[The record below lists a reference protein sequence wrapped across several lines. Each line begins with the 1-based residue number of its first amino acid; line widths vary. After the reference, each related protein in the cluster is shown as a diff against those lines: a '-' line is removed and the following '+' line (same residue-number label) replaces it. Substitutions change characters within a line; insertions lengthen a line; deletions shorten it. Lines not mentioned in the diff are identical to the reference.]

1 VKKTMLVLCILTT
14 CHLFLSA
21 QVLSA
26 QASNR
31 PRAVHAKQK
40 PEVQVPAQE
49 IPAGLITLYTNLGP
63 KTDAYLSTD
72 GWDITGFNSFG
83 GSSSAFEIG
92 LPFTPKSSSHL
103 SQVRAALQYDGS
115 GSNQVNFS
123 IYSDAGGTPGT
134 LLAGPVTV
142 TNLPNFPSCC
152 TLAVAN
158 FTPLALTGG
167 TQYWI
172 VANTPASG
180 PGSDF
185 VGVWNWNHK
194 TLPFAG
200 SNSVNGWV
208 AEIGDTWPA
217 GAVLGTIP

>member
-1 VKKTMLVLCILTT
+1 VKKAILVLCILTT

-21 QVLSA
+21 Q
-26 QASNR
+26 ASDH
-31 PRAVHAKQK
+31 PRAVHAKQS
-40 PEVQVPAQE
+40 PGVHVPAQE
-49 IPAGLITLYTNLGP
+49 IPEGLITIYTNLGP
-63 KTDAYLSTD
+63 KTDAYLGTD

-83 GSSSAFEIG
+83 GSSSAFEIA

-103 SQVRAALQYDGS
+103 SQVRAALQYNGS
-115 GSNQVNFS
+115 GSNQVDFS

-142 TNLPNFPSCC
+142 TNLPHFPSCC

-158 FTPLALTGG
+158 FTPLAITGG
-167 TQYWI
+167 SQYWI

-200 SNSVNGWV
+200 SNGVNGWF

>member
-1 VKKTMLVLCILTT
+1 MKQAILVLCILTT

-21 QVLSA
+21 Q
-26 QASNR
+26 ASNR
-31 PRAVHAKQK
+31 LRAVHAKQN
-40 PEVQVPAQE
+40 PGVHVPAQE
-49 IPAGLITLYTNLGP
+49 IAEGLTTIYTNLGP
-63 KTDAYLSTD
+63 KTDAYLGSD

-83 GSSSAFEIG
+83 GSSSAFEIA

-200 SNSVNGWV
+200 SNGVNGWF

-217 GAVLGTIP
+217 GAVLGTVP

>member
-1 VKKTMLVLCILTT
+1 MKKAILVLCILAT
-14 CHLFLSA
+14 CHLFLF
-21 QVLSA
+21 A
-26 QASNR
+26 QASHV

-40 PEVQVPAQE
+40 PEVHVPAQE
-49 IPAGLITLYTNLGP
+49 SPEGLTTIYTNLGP
-63 KTDAYLSTD
+63 KKDAYLSTD
-72 GWDITGFNSFG
+72 GWSITGFNSFG
-83 GSSSAFEIG
+83 GSSYAFEIA
-92 LPFTPKSSSHL
+92 LPFTPKSNSHL
-103 SQVRAALQYDGS
+103 SQVRAALQYDGY

-123 IYSDAGGTPGT
+123 IYSDASGTPGT

-152 TLAVAN
+152 ALAVAN

-167 TQYWI
+167 TQYWV

-180 PGSDF
+180 QGSDF

-194 TLPFAG
+194 ILPFAG
-200 SNSVNGWV
+200 SNGVNGWF

-217 GAVLGTIP
+217 GAVLGTVP